1 MYSSVLWLRNIC
13 ILAMVYELEH
23 FRSRVNIHCFQVL
36 HSTIFQNAIS
46 KIQVC
51 VMYSSVLRLRNICI
65 LVMVYE
71 LEHFRSRGDIHCF
84 QVLHSTIFQN
94 AISATFC
101 IVHLTNLMMFCVF
114 IRISSLYC
122 KFPDAWL
129 IQMTLMF

>member
-1 MYSSVLWLRNIC
+1 MNLSTSGVELIYIVSRFYIPQYFRMQSVKYKC
-13 ILAMVYELEH
+13 A
-23 FRSRVNIHCFQVL
+23 
-36 HSTIFQNAIS
+36 
-46 KIQVC
+46 